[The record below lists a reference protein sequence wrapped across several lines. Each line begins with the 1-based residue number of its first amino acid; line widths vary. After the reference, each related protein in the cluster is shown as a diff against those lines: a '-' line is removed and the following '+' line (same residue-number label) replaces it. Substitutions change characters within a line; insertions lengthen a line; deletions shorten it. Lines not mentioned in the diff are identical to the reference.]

1 MYNGC
6 LILSQ
11 ILDFVPRRKFNQCV
25 TRYNENYKVQTFSRR
40 DQLIAIMFAQRTG
53 RESLRDIEA
62 CLRVMDKMKNKTGKT
77 AESTAG

>member
-1 MYNGC
+1 MYNGR

-25 TRYNENYKVQTFSRR
+25 TRYNGNYKVQSFSCR
-40 DQLIAIMFAQRTG
+40 DQFIAMMFAQLTG

-62 CLRVMDKMKNKTGKT
+62 CP
-77 AESTAG
+77 ESNG